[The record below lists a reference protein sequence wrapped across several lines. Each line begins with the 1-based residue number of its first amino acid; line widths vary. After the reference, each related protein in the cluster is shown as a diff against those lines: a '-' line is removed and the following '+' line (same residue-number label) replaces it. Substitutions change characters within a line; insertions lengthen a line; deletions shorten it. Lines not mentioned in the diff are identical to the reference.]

1 MKAKII
7 IGANLGDEGKGTV
20 VANYVKQS
28 KDRVLNVLTNG
39 GAQRAHSIL
48 TKDGSFTFQHL
59 GSGTYHGAD
68 SYFSEYFILNP
79 MQFVKEYLELED
91 RGVLAKNDTKIYRHP
106 YCRWSTPF
114 DMMAN
119 QIIEEQRGEN
129 KHGSCGMGIW
139 ETVLRY
145 KSTITIL
152 FSTFVTSE
160 HEHQIS
166 YLQSIKQYFDKR
178 IGVIPDKWRNT
189 WNSATLLEHFI
200 NDCRTMFNITTEILP
215 PIGYNEVIFENG
227 QGLMLNDIGI
237 DEAGKTPSK
246 TDSTYA
252 LKIATA
258 MGIKT
263 DDISLHYV
271 TRPYLTRHGRG
282 PLSEEL
288 SRSLLSSSVQEC
300 RTNHYNEFQENFR
313 YAKLDISELKQRIL
327 NDNPQGLTTIIELTH
342 CDEMDRVSEFSKE
355 FDLIKTYDTPL
366 I

>member
-7 IGANLGDEGKGTV
+7 IGANLGDEGKGTI

-48 TKDGSFTFQHL
+48 TKDGSFTFQHF
-59 GSGTYHGAD
+59 GSGTYHSAD

-79 MQFVKEYLELED
+79 IQFVKECLELAE
-91 RGVLAKNDTKIYRHP
+91 RGVLSKNDTKIYRHP
-106 YCRWSTPF
+106 LCLWSTPF

-119 QIIEEQRGEN
+119 QIIEGLRGEN

-145 KSTITIL
+145 KSTITIP
-152 FSTFVTSE
+152 FGTFVTLE
-160 HEHQIS
+160 HEQQIRH
-166 YLQSIKQYFDKR
+166 LQSIKQYFDER

-200 NDCRTMFNITTEILP
+200 YDCRTMYNITTEILTP
-215 PIGYNEVIFENG
+215 TGYNEVIFENG
-227 QGLMLNDIGI
+227 QGLMLNDVGI
-237 DEAGKTPSK
+237 DEANKTPSK

-252 LKIATA
+252 LRVATS
-258 MGIKT
+258 MGIKPEE
-263 DDISLHYV
+263 ISLHYV

-282 PLSEEL
+282 GLIGETKRERLST
-288 SRSLLSSSVQEC
+288 SVQEC
-300 RTNHYNEFQENFR
+300 RTNHYNQFQEHFR
-313 YAKLDISELKQRIL
+313 YAPLDIKALRQRIEE
-327 NDNPQGLTTIIELTH
+327 DNTSALSSVIELTH
-342 CDEMDRVSEFSKE
+342 CDEMDRLSEFQKE
-355 FDLIKTYDTPL
+355 FNTIKTYDTPL
-366 I
+366 V